1 LSIQWL
7 ETTKRTKKNL
17 QNQTGEVTKS
27 IISTLMEQYYYS
39 LSVDST
45 KLVTRNDP
53 TIVKQGMVIILMY
66 GQP

>member
-7 ETTKRTKKNL
+7 ETTKRTKENL
-17 QNQTGEVTKS
+17 QSQTGEVTKS

-45 KLVTRNDP
+45 KSVTRNYP
-53 TIVKQGMVIILMY
+53 TIVKQGMVIFLMY